1 MRNTREIVRQKW
13 LLKRPH
19 RAISES
25 VGVSVG
31 AVSLAL
37 MVDPYLLSGVSEPRI
52 HSALPL
58 MMFGTVGLFMYGLG
72 FAPKTRA
79 MRLIF
84 HPVAAWLLFLAGA
97 FALVGAA

>member
-1 MRNTREIVRQKW
+1 MTTSLRAAEPPPMRRG
-13 LLKRPH
+13 LK
-19 RAISES
+19 ALSLAAA
-25 VGVSVG
+25 G